1 MSYIGNPP
9 VVQASRVITEL
20 VATAGQTDIYP
31 LGGYTPGDYL
41 DVEINGSALKSTDY
55 TATDGVKITLAVA
68 MAAGDDVRVK
78 AYGNFLVGNA
88 VPADGTVTTAK
99 IVDAAVTAAKLAAQS
114 VTQAKLAANVAGN
127 GPAFSA
133 TQSGTAQTL
142 SSGVYTLIQLLSE
155 EFDTAS
161 CFNNTASTVNGIP
174 AFSFM
179 PNVAGYYQVNA
190 MINYQNGT
198 ESFGFIYKNGGQFK
212 GLIDNGPGWGT
223 CGSALVYMNGTTDY
237 ISLYGYCTPSR
248 SVAANSTLT
257 YLQAYLVK
265 AA

>member
-99 IVDAAVTAAKLAAQS
+99 LAAQAVTAAKLAAG
-114 VTQAKLAANVAGN
+114 AARANFGAG
-127 GPAFSA
+127 AVLQVVS
-133 TQSGTAQTL
+133 
-142 SSGVYTLIQLLSE
+142 
-155 EFDTAS
+155 
-161 CFNNTASTVNGIP
+161 ASTTSNTNTSSTSYVDIGGLSVSITPVSTTSKILVLLNTGCLVSKPGSSTYGDAYVSISRD
-174 AFSFM
+174 ATTI
-179 PNVAGYYQVNA
+179 AEDRKA
-190 MINYQNGT
+190 INFGVST
-198 ESFGFIYKNGGQFK
+198 WSDFFAAFGFSYLDSPATSSPVTYKARVK
-212 GLIDNGPGWGT
+212 TPT
-223 CGSALVYMNGTTDY
+223 GSALSIPAG
-237 ISLYGYCTPSR
+237 SPL
-248 SVAANSTLT
+248 VASITL
-257 YLQAYLVK
+257 LEIAG
-265 AA
+265 